1 MIWINTSFRI
11 NKAAILASKINFQK
25 SLIRKS
31 KQLIYNCQAHSYSRR
46 RASDKLHLT
55 NIGLIAWTSI
65 VWINAHRISME
76 SSVINPNHLTGLKP
90 RFQEPQEGSASEET
104 ALELPQWLDHQT
116 YQQPKA
122 TSPSSRSKETTLI
135 CVYQKIP
142 IKSLRWTIPWEQS
155 NRISFVPLKILSKYW
170 HQFLKMS
177 SRAKQKV
184 MKETFTKIAG
194 KLSQPA
200 KKH

>member
-46 RASDKLHLT
+46 RTSDKLHLT
-55 NIGLIAWTSI
+55 NICWIVWTLIVWTS
-65 VWINAHRISME
+65 AHPISME
-76 SSVINPNHLTGLKP
+76 SSVINPNHQTGLKP
-90 RFQEPQEGSASEET
+90 RFQEPQEGSVSEET
-104 ALELPQWLDHQT
+104 APELRQWLDHQT
-116 YQQPKA
+116 YQQPKV

-142 IKSLRWTIPWEQS
+142 IKSLQWTTPWELS
-155 NRISFVPLKILSKYW
+155 NKISFALLKILSKYW

-184 MKETFTKIAG
+184 MKETFTKIAE
-194 KLSQPA
+194 KQSQPA
-200 KKH
+200 KKP